1 MPEAVAERGSV
12 EYKVI
17 EAERGDALFR
27 RPAVRWQGVMTT
39 LLTGETVFVPG
50 LTRSGLETLRGMLA
64 ERTTLRL
71 RSRTTTI
78 EGQGGYLL
86 RLVPR

>member
-1 MPEAVAERGSV
+1 MPEAVLDRDPV
-12 EYKVI
+12 DFKVI
-17 EAERGDALFR
+17 EEERGDALFR
-27 RPAVRWQGVMTT
+27 RPAVKWHGVMTT
-39 LLTGETVFVPG
+39 LLTGETVFVPA
-50 LTRSGLETLRGMLA
+50 LTRSGLETLRGMLG

-78 EGQGGYLL
+78 EEQTGYLL